1 MSTIIINAVDGINED
16 GSKSRKINNK
26 RGGWDFLENLEELL
40 TEIFSKVGKIRE
52 NIRQNLSFIRIQ
64 EYSVQNKL
72 KFITK

>member
-1 MSTIIINAVDGINED
+1 MVDRINED
-16 GSKSRKINNK
+16 GSKSCKINNK

-40 TEIFSKVGKIRE
+40 TENFSKVGKIRE